1 MKKEMINQ
9 THIEGILYAHK
20 LEAKE
25 SGKESKNPGTPYV
38 TGTIDIA
45 TDDKHTNIVSVH
57 FTYVAPNYPAKEN
70 KPPKPNPNYPIL
82 MNIIN
87 GKIKTVMDSSWS
99 DAARIRI
106 DSAIGLNEW
115 YNTSDGEETL
125 ISTKRNEGGFIHI
138 ITDNNLEADEKHR
151 NTFKV
156 DMIITGTTEREGDPD
171 KNIPNS
177 LIVKGCIFDFRKAL
191 LPVEFVA
198 TNPGAINY
206 FLGLGASSKEPVFTN
221 IWGNQVSTTVTRTI
235 TEESAFGEPS
245 IRETSYS
252 RKDWVITG
260 ARTETYEWDSED
272 TITVNELKKAMSD
285 RETAL
290 ATIKQR
296 AAEWRA
302 NQANAIKT
310 TTAPA
315 TGEFKF

>member
-20 LEAKE
+20 LETKE
-25 SGKESKNPGTPYV
+25 SGKDSKNPGTPYV

-45 TDDKHTNIVSVH
+45 TDDAHTNIVSVH
-57 FTYVAPNYPAKEN
+57 FTYVAPTYPAKDG
-70 KPPKPNPNYPIL
+70 KPPKQNVNYPVL

-99 DAARIRI
+99 DAARIRV
-106 DSAIGLNEW
+106 DSAIGLNEF
-115 YNTSDGEETL
+115 YSERDGEEVL
-125 ISTKRNEGGFIHI
+125 VSAKRNEGGFIHV
-138 ITDNNLEADEKHR
+138 ITDNNLDADEKHR

-156 DMIITGTTEREGDPD
+156 DMVITSTAEREGDPD
-171 KNIPNS
+171 KGIADS

-290 ATIKQR
+290 ATMKQR

-310 TTAPA
+310 TAAPA
-315 TGEFKF
+315 TGDFKF

>member
-70 KPPKPNPNYPIL
+70 KPPKPNLNYPIL

-99 DAARIRI
+99 DAARIRV
-106 DSAIGLNEW
+106 DSAIGLNEF
-115 YNTSDGEETL
+115 YSERDSEEVL
-125 ISTKRNEGGFIHI
+125 VSAKRNEGGFIHI
-138 ITDNNLEADEKHR
+138 ITDNNLDADEKHR

-156 DMIITGTTEREGDPD
+156 DMVITGTAEREGDPD
-171 KNIPNS
+171 KGIADS

-290 ATIKQR
+290 AAKKQS

-310 TTAPA
+310 TAVPA
-315 TGEFKF
+315 TGDFKF

>member
-57 FTYVAPNYPAKEN
+57 FTYVAPTYPAKDG
-70 KPPKPNPNYPIL
+70 KPPKQNVNYPVL

-99 DAARIRI
+99 DAARIRV
-106 DSAIGLNEW
+106 DSAISLNEF
-115 YNTSDGEETL
+115 YSERDGEEVL
-125 ISTKRNEGGFIHI
+125 VSAKRNEGGFIHV
-138 ITDNNLEADEKHR
+138 ITDNNLDADEKHR

-156 DMIITGTTEREGDPD
+156 DMVITGTVEREGDPD
-171 KNIPNS
+171 KGIANS
-177 LIVKGCIFDFRKAL
+177 LIVKGCIFDFRKTL

-198 TNPGAINY
+198 ISPGAINY

-245 IRETSYS
+245 IREISHS

-260 ARTETYEWDSED
+260 ARAEAYEWDSED

-285 RETAL
+285 REVEL
-290 ATIKQR
+290 AAKKQR

-310 TTAPA
+310 TAAPA
-315 TGEFKF
+315 TGDFKF

>member
-70 KPPKPNPNYPIL
+70 KPPKPNLNYPIL

-99 DAARIRI
+99 DAARIRV
-106 DSAIGLNEW
+106 DSAIGLNEF
-115 YNTSDGEETL
+115 YSERDGEEVL
-125 ISTKRNEGGFIHI
+125 VSAKRNEGGFIHI
-138 ITDNNLEADEKHR
+138 ITDNNLDADEKHR

-156 DMIITGTTEREGDPD
+156 DMVITGTAEREGDPD
-171 KNIPNS
+171 KGIADS

-285 RETAL
+285 RETVL
-290 ATIKQR
+290 AAKKQS

-310 TTAPA
+310 TAVPA
-315 TGEFKF
+315 TGDFKF

>member
-70 KPPKPNPNYPIL
+70 KPPKPNLNYPIL

-99 DAARIRI
+99 DAARIRV
-106 DSAIGLNEW
+106 DSAIGLNEF
-115 YNTSDGEETL
+115 YSERDGEEVL
-125 ISTKRNEGGFIHI
+125 VSAKRNEGGFIHI
-138 ITDNNLEADEKHR
+138 ITDNNLDADEKHR

-156 DMIITGTTEREGDPD
+156 DMVITGTAEREGDPD
-171 KNIPNS
+171 KGIADS

-245 IRETSYS
+245 IRETSHS

-260 ARTETYEWDSED
+260 ARAEAYEWDSED

-285 RETAL
+285 REMAL
-290 ATIKQR
+290 AAKKQR
-296 AAEWRA
+296 TAEWRA

-310 TTAPA
+310 TAVPA
-315 TGEFKF
+315 TGDFKF

>member
-70 KPPKPNPNYPIL
+70 KPPKPNLNYPIL

-99 DAARIRI
+99 DAARIRV
-106 DSAIGLNEW
+106 DSAIGLNEF
-115 YNTSDGEETL
+115 YSERDGEEVFV
-125 ISTKRNEGGFIHI
+125 SAKRNEGGFIHI
-138 ITDNNLEADEKHR
+138 ITDNNLDADEKHR

-156 DMIITGTTEREGDPD
+156 DMVITGTAEREGDPD
-171 KNIPNS
+171 KGIADS

-245 IRETSYS
+245 IRETSHS

-260 ARTETYEWDSED
+260 ARAEAYEWDSED
-272 TITVNELKKAMSD
+272 TITVNELKRAMSD
-285 RETAL
+285 REMAL
-290 ATIKQR
+290 ATKKQR
-296 AAEWRA
+296 TAEWRA

-310 TTAPA
+310 TAIPT
-315 TGEFKF
+315 TGDFKF

>member
-25 SGKESKNPGTPYV
+25 SGKDSKNPGTPYV

-45 TDDKHTNIVSVH
+45 TDDAHTNIVSIH

-99 DAARIRI
+99 DAARIRV
-106 DSAIGLNEW
+106 DSAIGLNEF
-115 YNTSDGEETL
+115 YSERDGEEVL
-125 ISTKRNEGGFIHI
+125 VSAKRNEGGFIHI
-138 ITDNNLEADEKHR
+138 ITDNNLDADEKHR

-156 DMIITGTTEREGDPD
+156 DMVITGTVEREGDPD
-171 KNIPNS
+171 KGIADS
-177 LIVKGCIFDFRKAL
+177 LIVKGCIFDFRKTL

-198 TNPGAINY
+198 ANPGAINY
-206 FLGLGASSKEPVFTN
+206 FLGLGASTKEPVFTN

-245 IRETSYS
+245 IREISHS

-260 ARTETYEWDSED
+260 ARAEAYEWDSED

-285 RETAL
+285 REVEL
-290 ATIKQR
+290 AAKKQR

-310 TTAPA
+310 TAVPA
-315 TGEFKF
+315 TGDFKF

>member
-1 MKKEMINQ
+1 
-9 THIEGILYAHK
+9 
-20 LEAKE
+20 
-25 SGKESKNPGTPYV
+25 
-38 TGTIDIA
+38 
-45 TDDKHTNIVSVH
+45 
-57 FTYVAPNYPAKEN
+57 
-70 KPPKPNPNYPIL
+70 

-87 GKIKTVMDSSWS
+87 GKIKTVIDSSWS
-99 DAARIRI
+99 DAARIRV
-106 DSAIGLNEW
+106 DSAIGLNEF
-115 YNTSDGEETL
+115 YSERDGEEVL
-125 ISTKRNEGGFIHI
+125 VSAKRNEGGFIHI
-138 ITDNNLEADEKHR
+138 ITDNNLDADEKHR

-156 DMIITGTTEREGDPD
+156 DMVITGTAEREGDPD
-171 KNIPNS
+171 KGIADS
-177 LIVKGCIFDFRKAL
+177 LIVKGCIFDFRKTL

-198 TNPGAINY
+198 ISPGAINY

-285 RETAL
+285 RETVL

-310 TTAPA
+310 TAVPA
-315 TGEFKF
+315 TGDFKF

>member
-25 SGKESKNPGTPYV
+25 SGKDSKNPGTPYV

-45 TDDKHTNIVSVH
+45 TDDAHTNIVSIH

-99 DAARIRI
+99 DAARIRV
-106 DSAIGLNEW
+106 DSAIGLNEF
-115 YNTSDGEETL
+115 YSERDGEEVL
-125 ISTKRNEGGFIHI
+125 VSAKRNEGGFIHV
-138 ITDNNLEADEKHR
+138 ITDNNLDADEKHR

-156 DMIITGTTEREGDPD
+156 DMVITGTVEREGDPD
-171 KNIPNS
+171 KGIANS
-177 LIVKGCIFDFRKAL
+177 LIVKGCIFDFRKTL

-198 TNPGAINY
+198 ISPGAINY

-245 IRETSYS
+245 IREISHS

-260 ARTETYEWDSED
+260 ARAEAYEWDSED

-285 RETAL
+285 REVEL
-290 ATIKQR
+290 AAKKQR

-310 TTAPA
+310 TAAPA
-315 TGEFKF
+315 TGDFKF

>member
-45 TDDKHTNIVSVH
+45 TDDKRTNIVSVH

-99 DAARIRI
+99 DAARIRV
-106 DSAIGLNEW
+106 DSAIGLNEF
-115 YNTSDGEETL
+115 YSERDGEEVL
-125 ISTKRNEGGFIHI
+125 VSAKRNEGGFIHI
-138 ITDNNLEADEKHR
+138 ITDNNLDADEKHR

-156 DMIITGTTEREGDPD
+156 DMVITGTAEREGDPD
-171 KNIPNS
+171 KGIADS
-177 LIVKGCIFDFRKAL
+177 LIVKGCIFDFRKTL

-285 RETAL
+285 RETVL
-290 ATIKQR
+290 ATMKQR

-310 TTAPA
+310 IAAPA
-315 TGEFKF
+315 TGDFKF

>member
-99 DAARIRI
+99 DAARIRV
-106 DSAIGLNEW
+106 DSAIGLNEF
-115 YNTSDGEETL
+115 YSERDGEEVL
-125 ISTKRNEGGFIHI
+125 VSAKRNEGGFIHI
-138 ITDNNLEADEKHR
+138 ITDNNLDADEKHR

-156 DMIITGTTEREGDPD
+156 DMVITGTAEREGDPD
-171 KNIPNS
+171 KGIADS

-285 RETAL
+285 RETVL
-290 ATIKQR
+290 AAKKQS

-310 TTAPA
+310 TAVPA
-315 TGEFKF
+315 TGDFKF

>member
-25 SGKESKNPGTPYV
+25 SGKDSKNPGTPYV

-45 TDDKHTNIVSVH
+45 TDDAHTNIVSIH

-82 MNIIN
+82 MNITN

-99 DAARIRI
+99 DAARIRV
-106 DSAIGLNEW
+106 DSAIGLNEF
-115 YNTSDGEETL
+115 YSERDGEEVL
-125 ISTKRNEGGFIHI
+125 VSAKRNEGGFIHV
-138 ITDNNLEADEKHR
+138 ITDNNLDADEKHR

-156 DMIITGTTEREGDPD
+156 DMVITGTVEREGDSD
-171 KNIPNS
+171 KGITDS

-198 TNPGAINY
+198 TSPGAINY
-206 FLGLGASSKEPVFTN
+206 FLGLGASTKEPVFTN

-285 RETAL
+285 REVEL
-290 ATIKQR
+290 AAKKQR

-310 TTAPA
+310 TAAPA
-315 TGEFKF
+315 TGDFKF

>member
-70 KPPKPNPNYPIL
+70 KLPKPNPNYPIL

-99 DAARIRI
+99 DAARIRV
-106 DSAIGLNEW
+106 DSAIGLNEF
-115 YNTSDGEETL
+115 YSERDGEEVL
-125 ISTKRNEGGFIHI
+125 VSAKRNEGGFIHI
-138 ITDNNLEADEKHR
+138 ITDNNLDADEKHR

-156 DMIITGTTEREGDPD
+156 DMVITGTAEREGDPD
-171 KNIPNS
+171 KGIADS

-285 RETAL
+285 RETVL

-310 TTAPA
+310 TTVPA
-315 TGEFKF
+315 TGDFKF

>member
-70 KPPKPNPNYPIL
+70 KPPKPNLNYPIL

-99 DAARIRI
+99 DAARIRV
-106 DSAIGLNEW
+106 DSAIGLNEF
-115 YNTSDGEETL
+115 YSERDGEEVL
-125 ISTKRNEGGFIHI
+125 VSAKRNEGGFIHV
-138 ITDNNLEADEKHR
+138 ITDNNLDADEKHR

-156 DMIITGTTEREGDPD
+156 DMVITGTVEREGDSD
-171 KNIPNS
+171 KGIADS

-198 TNPGAINY
+198 ISPGAINY
-206 FLGLGASSKEPVFTN
+206 FLGLGASTKEPVFTN

-272 TITVNELKKAMSD
+272 TIAVNELKKAMSD

-290 ATIKQR
+290 ATMKQR
-296 AAEWRA
+296 AAEWRT

-310 TTAPA
+310 TTVPT
-315 TGEFKF
+315 TGDFKF

>member
-25 SGKESKNPGTPYV
+25 SGKDSKNPGTPYV

-45 TDDKHTNIVSVH
+45 TDDAHTNIVSVH
-57 FTYVAPNYPAKEN
+57 FTYVAPTYPAKDG
-70 KPPKPNPNYPIL
+70 KPPKQNANYPVL

-99 DAARIRI
+99 DAARIRV
-106 DSAIGLNEW
+106 DSAIGLNEF
-115 YNTSDGEETL
+115 YSERDGEEVL
-125 ISTKRNEGGFIHI
+125 VSAKRNEGGFIHV
-138 ITDNNLEADEKHR
+138 ITDNNLDADEKHR

-156 DMIITGTTEREGDPD
+156 DMVITGTVEREGDPD
-171 KNIPNS
+171 KGIADS
-177 LIVKGCIFDFRKAL
+177 LIVKGCIFDFRKTL

-198 TNPGAINY
+198 TSPGAINY

-245 IRETSYS
+245 IREISHS

-260 ARTETYEWDSED
+260 ARAEAYEWDSED

-285 RETAL
+285 REVEL
-290 ATIKQR
+290 AAKKQR

-310 TTAPA
+310 TAPA
-315 TGEFKF
+315 TGDFKF

>member
-25 SGKESKNPGTPYV
+25 SGKDSKNPGTPYV

-45 TDDKHTNIVSVH
+45 TDDAHTNIVSVH

-70 KPPKPNPNYPIL
+70 KPPKPNPNYSIL

-99 DAARIRI
+99 DAARIRV
-106 DSAIGLNEW
+106 DSAIGLNEF
-115 YNTSDGEETL
+115 YSERDGEEVL
-125 ISTKRNEGGFIHI
+125 VSAKRNEGGFIHV
-138 ITDNNLEADEKHR
+138 ITDNNLDADEKHR

-156 DMIITGTTEREGDPD
+156 DMVITGTVEREGDSEKGIAD
-171 KNIPNS
+171 S
-177 LIVKGCIFDFRKAL
+177 LIVKGCIFDFRKTL

-198 TNPGAINY
+198 TSPGAINY

-272 TITVNELKKAMSD
+272 TITVNELKTAMSD

-290 ATIKQR
+290 ATMKQR
-296 AAEWRA
+296 SAEWKA
-302 NQANAIKT
+302 NRDNAIKT
-310 TTAPA
+310 TAAPA
-315 TGEFKF
+315 AGDFKF

>member
-25 SGKESKNPGTPYV
+25 SGKDSKNPGTPYV

-45 TDDKHTNIVSVH
+45 TDDAHTNIVSIH

-99 DAARIRI
+99 DAARIRV
-106 DSAIGLNEW
+106 DSAIGLNEF
-115 YNTSDGEETL
+115 YSERDGEEVL
-125 ISTKRNEGGFIHI
+125 VSAKRNEGGFIHV
-138 ITDNNLEADEKHR
+138 ITDNNLDADEKHR

-156 DMIITGTTEREGDPD
+156 DMVITGTVEREGDPD
-171 KNIPNS
+171 KGIADS

-198 TNPGAINY
+198 TSPGAINY
-206 FLGLGASSKEPVFTN
+206 FLGLGASTKEPVFTN

-245 IRETSYS
+245 IREISHS

-260 ARTETYEWDSED
+260 ARAEAYEWDSED

-285 RETAL
+285 REVEL
-290 ATIKQR
+290 AAKKQR

-310 TTAPA
+310 TAAPA
-315 TGEFKF
+315 TGDFKF

>member
-70 KPPKPNPNYPIL
+70 KPPKPNLNYPIL

-99 DAARIRI
+99 DAARIRV
-106 DSAIGLNEW
+106 DSAIGLNEF
-115 YNTSDGEETL
+115 YSERDGEEVL
-125 ISTKRNEGGFIHI
+125 VSVKRNEGGFIHI
-138 ITDNNLEADEKHR
+138 ITDNNLDADEKHR

-156 DMIITGTTEREGDPD
+156 DMVITGTAEREGDPD
-171 KNIPNS
+171 KGIADS

-290 ATIKQR
+290 AAKKQS

-310 TTAPA
+310 TAVPA
-315 TGEFKF
+315 TGDFKF

>member
-70 KPPKPNPNYPIL
+70 KPPKPNLNYPIL

-99 DAARIRI
+99 DAARIRV
-106 DSAIGLNEW
+106 DSAIGLNEF
-115 YNTSDGEETL
+115 YSERDGEEIL
-125 ISTKRNEGGFIHI
+125 VSAKRNEGGFIHI
-138 ITDNNLEADEKHR
+138 ITDNNLDADEKHR

-156 DMIITGTTEREGDPD
+156 DMVITGTAEREGDPD
-171 KNIPNS
+171 KGIADS

-260 ARTETYEWDSED
+260 ARAEAYEWDSED

-285 RETAL
+285 REVEL
-290 ATIKQR
+290 AAKKQR

-302 NQANAIKT
+302 NQANAIKAT
-310 TTAPA
+310 AAPA
-315 TGEFKF
+315 TGDFKF

>member
-1 MKKEMINQ
+1 MKKNMINQ

-25 SGKESKNPGTPYV
+25 SSKESKNPGTPYV

-45 TDDKHTNIVSVH
+45 TDNNHTNIVSVH
-57 FTYVAPNYPAKEN
+57 FTYVAPTYPN
-70 KPPKPNPNYPIL
+70 KTKKNPNYPIL
-82 MNIIN
+82 MDILN
-87 GKIKTVMDSSWS
+87 GKIKTVMDSDWNE
-99 DAARIRI
+99 AARIRI

-115 YNTSDGEETL
+115 YDTTTKDEETL
-125 ISTKRNEGGFIHI
+125 VSTKRNEGGFIHI
-138 ITDNNLEADEKHR
+138 ITDNNLDADEKRR

-171 KNIPNS
+171 KNIPDG
-177 LIVKGCIFDFRKAL
+177 LIVKGCIFDFRNAL
-191 LPVEFVA
+191 LPVDFIA
-198 TNPGAINY
+198 TNPNAINY

-221 IWGNQVSTTVTRTI
+221 IWGNQVSATVTRTI

-245 IRETSYS
+245 IREISHS

-260 ARTETYEWDSED
+260 ARAEAYEWDSED

-285 RETAL
+285 REMEL
-290 ATIKQR
+290 AAKKQR
-296 AAEWRA
+296 TAEWRA

-310 TTAPA
+310 TTVPA
-315 TGEFKF
+315 TGDFKF

>member
-25 SGKESKNPGTPYV
+25 SGKDSKKPGTPYV

-45 TDDKHTNIVSVH
+45 TDDAHTNIVSIH

-99 DAARIRI
+99 DAARIRV
-106 DSAIGLNEW
+106 DSAIGLNEF
-115 YNTSDGEETL
+115 YSERDGEEVL
-125 ISTKRNEGGFIHI
+125 VSAKRNEGGFIHV
-138 ITDNNLEADEKHR
+138 ITDNNLDADEKHR

-156 DMIITGTTEREGDPD
+156 DMVITGTVEREGDPD
-171 KNIPNS
+171 KGIANS
-177 LIVKGCIFDFRKAL
+177 LIVKGCIFDFRKTL

-198 TNPGAINY
+198 ISPGAINY

-245 IRETSYS
+245 IREISHS

-260 ARTETYEWDSED
+260 ARAEAYEWDSED

-285 RETAL
+285 REVEL
-290 ATIKQR
+290 AAKKQR

-310 TTAPA
+310 TAAPA
-315 TGEFKF
+315 TGDFKF